1 MRLEAWGDGCDQDLT
16 DGVMC
21 CPRCECPVEE
31 TGYDTCRCPDCRWT
45 GMLEQTVVFEKDYTE
60 EPVYVTHGEPV
71 G

>member
-1 MRLEAWGDGCDQDLT
+1 MSIEVWGDEGNAID
-16 DGVMC
+16 DGVVS
-21 CPRCECPVEE
+21 CPRCECPVED